1 MKFIATAIAAIALP
15 LAATSTLAAD
25 PARLAKDDV
34 KATIADKTMVYTA
47 PNGSPQRVYY
57 AADGRLTGKANNNTA
72 KSSQSTGEW
81 TVEDDGKICQK
92 IRQGPMTD
100 RCYYLMRGDAGL
112 SIGASGKGIPITLE

>member
-1 MKFIATAIAAIALP
+1 MQLIATAIASIALT
-15 LAATSTLAAD
+15 LAATSALAAD
-25 PARLAKDDV
+25 PARLGKDEV

-47 PNGSPQRVYY
+47 QNGSPQRVYY
-57 AADGRLTGKANNNTA
+57 AADGKLIGKANNNTA

-81 TVEDDGKICQK
+81 MVEDDGKICQK

-112 SIGASGKGIPITLE
+112 SIGASGKGLPITLE